1 MIPEDILQI
10 LACPVCKKDLIYT
23 ENSFVCTECKLE
35 YPIIDDIPVFLIEE
49 AKKLTDEDIKKMI
62 EKER

>member
-1 MIPEDILQI
+1 MIPEEILQI

-23 ENSFVCTECKLE
+23 EVSFICKECKLE

-49 AKKLTDEDIKKMI
+49 AKKLSEEEIKKI
-62 EKER
+62 TERT